1 MVQIIALLNMLLG
14 TCTWRRYITNTGHG
28 IIADTIFPPRGIDAR
43 WLSGVSGLIHY
54 KRTDSAEIHKSDF
67 SGPLSHSFPNSV
79 TDTANITRREG
90 KINFMVNTTALF
102 LKFSPCSP
110 SMTSYMM
117 VSNIMVNGSM
127 PKWRLVTSGV
137 PQGFVLGLVL
147 FITDIDNGIQCTFSK
162 FAETLSWVVQLIRQ
176 KEGIPSK
183 GT

>member
-1 MVQIIALLNMLLG
+1 
-14 TCTWRRYITNTGHG
+14 
-28 IIADTIFPPRGIDAR
+28 
-43 WLSGVSGLIHY
+43 
-54 KRTDSAEIHKSDF
+54 
-67 SGPLSHSFPNSV
+67 V

-90 KINFMVNTTALF
+90 KINFMVNTTALS

-137 PQGFVLGLVL
+137 PQGFVVGLVL

-162 FAETLSWVVQLIRQ
+162 FAETLS
-176 KEGIPSK
+176 
-183 GT
+183 